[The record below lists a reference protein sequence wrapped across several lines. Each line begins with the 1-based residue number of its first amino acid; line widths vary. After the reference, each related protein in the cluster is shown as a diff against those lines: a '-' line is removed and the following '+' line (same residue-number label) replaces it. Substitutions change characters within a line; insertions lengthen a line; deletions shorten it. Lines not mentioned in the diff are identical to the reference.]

1 VAGAVTALGLAVL
14 PRTPRPGVA
23 FRRWYRHRLD
33 RRGAELARAR
43 LRLDARAFEGLA
55 LLAPIVGAAV
65 GASISPLLG
74 LGGLAAGLA
83 APRLL
88 ISLLT
93 SRQRSRS
100 EREAPQLLQL
110 LLANLGAGGTY
121 LDALQAARRGIEDR
135 WLAEDL
141 AQVVKRFLLDV
152 PLADALREVR
162 PRLVGRNLGLVWDN
176 LTICVDQKIPAER
189 ARDLLLDVSATVR
202 FNVQLAG
209 EIRAQTTGQRVQIW
223 VLALLVPS
231 IYLYLRL
238 VSPYFLNVLDD
249 TWTGKYVLLPAA
261 AFLEVLGI
269 YLSFR
274 LSRVRI

>member
-1 VAGAVTALGLAVL
+1 MAGAVTALGLAVL